1 MAKLKT
7 TTLLGNVRV
16 AVLPL
21 FYNTYKD
28 EESWK
33 LTSDVAAIHPVVLS
47 VFSPNKRKH
56 RPEKLWT
63 QQTDFHAN
71 PSTFKLSFLNSLIVS
86 QNF

>member
-21 FYNTYKD
+21 FYNKYKD

-33 LTSDVAAIHPVVLS
+33 LTSDVAAIR
-47 VFSPNKRKH
+47 PNKSKH

-63 QQTDFHAN
+63 QQRDFHAN

-86 QNF
+86 QNL

>member
-7 TTLLGNVRV
+7 TTLLGNGRV

-33 LTSDVAAIHPVVLS
+33 LTSDVAVIR
-47 VFSPNKRKH
+47 PNKSKH

-63 QQTDFHAN
+63 QQRDFHAN

>member
-7 TTLLGNVRV
+7 TTLLGNGRV
-16 AVLPL
+16 VVLPL

-33 LTSDVAAIHPVVLS
+33 LTSDVAAIR
-47 VFSPNKRKH
+47 PNKSNY

-63 QQTDFHAN
+63 QQRDFHAN

>member
-21 FYNTYKD
+21 FYDKYKD

-33 LTSDVAAIHPVVLS
+33 LTSDVAAIR
-47 VFSPNKRKH
+47 PNKSNY

-63 QQTDFHAN
+63 QQRDFHAN

>member
-7 TTLLGNVRV
+7 TTLLGNGRV

-33 LTSDVAAIHPVVLS
+33 LTSDVAAIR
-47 VFSPNKRKH
+47 PNKSKH
-56 RPEKLWT
+56 RPEKL
-63 QQTDFHAN
+63 
-71 PSTFKLSFLNSLIVS
+71 
-86 QNF
+86 